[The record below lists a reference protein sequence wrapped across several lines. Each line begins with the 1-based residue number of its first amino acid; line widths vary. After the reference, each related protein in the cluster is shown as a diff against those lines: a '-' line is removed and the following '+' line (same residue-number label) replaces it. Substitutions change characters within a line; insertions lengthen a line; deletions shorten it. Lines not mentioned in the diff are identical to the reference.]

1 MFKIIA
7 TFLVPVLCLGAFA
20 ACGSSDEGGDKSKA
34 DGTDAP
40 ENSINA
46 EANEAYTLYDAG
58 EVTVDVPNGWLAF
71 RNIDVHAEEN
81 GALSTRSVTVC
92 KGATSELDMFSK
104 PYVKLDYQG
113 ENIYLSRPMRDFYD
127 NVVDLD
133 PVDLG
138 GHTWEAFSCD
148 SMGTPLVIL
157 YVDEGDDQFMATIC
171 CGTGDDAISLEDEQ
185 VKRIIDSY
193 TVKASADE
201 SSEATDGES
210 SEQ

>member
-1 MFKIIA
+1 MRCIFLILAIIMC
-7 TFLVPVLCLGAFA
+7 VSAFA
-20 ACGSSDEGGDKSKA
+20 ACGSSGEDGDSSKNDSTNASENGGN
-34 DGTDAP
+34 P
-40 ENSINA
+40 EP
-46 EANEAYTLYDAG
+46 NEAYTLYDAG

-157 YVDEGDDQFMATIC
+157 YVDEGDDQFMVTVC
-171 CGTGDDAISLEDEQ
+171 CGTG
-185 VKRIIDSY
+185 
-193 TVKASADE
+193 
-201 SSEATDGES
+201 
-210 SEQ
+210 